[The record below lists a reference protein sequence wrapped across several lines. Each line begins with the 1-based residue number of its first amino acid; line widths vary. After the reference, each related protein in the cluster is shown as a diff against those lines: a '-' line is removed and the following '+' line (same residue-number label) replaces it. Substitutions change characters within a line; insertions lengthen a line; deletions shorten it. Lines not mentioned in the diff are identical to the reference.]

1 MRKLYFAGCV
11 FAAVACLG
19 GCTKTNDIE
28 PVSKGV
34 DFFAHVGNVD
44 TKTSI
49 DGLKVLWAK
58 KDSIAIQVTEKHL
71 HNASN
76 PGAYSTTL
84 GIYKLADD
92 AAGTSVGR
100 FTYSSGG
107 EQITGDEE
115 FFAFYPA
122 SYCTANK
129 SNGYFYVDFPM
140 TQYYEDN
147 IGDKLPLPMYGIG
160 SNRSVDFKYA
170 GAVIKL
176 RVWSKEKTSIHSCV
190 ISADNLSKKAFTYVK
205 DGKWQGLSKAYDV
218 NNLNMNMRK
227 PLEISNDESNPTVI
241 TMIIPLAG
249 TKTLKNLKFSINCER
264 GGSELKKKSDL
275 AVVPGTIV
283 TFPVKELTIEPDRM
297 FVDGLEG
304 EIDTEWVKTAEKSVK
319 VTMVPSSKLSE
330 GNFQKI
336 MEATRNLHNKDKK
349 IVLDLSG
356 ANAKESTLKGLNTD
370 NSYVGFCGGSNRDN
384 GIKNISKFY
393 LPEGITT
400 ILNRAFAYSGYTE
413 IVLPT
418 TLTKISGSPSN
429 GCDSL
434 VWKVADGNKYF
445 KADEKGALCDFGM
458 TTLMALNGGSG
469 DSYIVKDGTTTI
481 REWALYENSVIK
493 TLTIPASVT
502 RLSGD
507 CISGTPNLTTIIC
520 LGTKP
525 AEFRPN
531 SGTNKVGPA
540 NQTKTLYVP
549 KGCVEIYKE
558 KWAALLKEGNWV
570 VKEIAG
576 LSNVKEGY

>member
-1 MRKLYFAGCV
+1 M
-11 FAAVACLG
+11 
-19 GCTKTNDIE
+19 
-28 PVSKGV
+28 
-34 DFFAHVGNVD
+34 
-44 TKTSI
+44 
-49 DGLKVLWAK
+49 WAK
-58 KDSIAIQVTEKHL
+58 KDSIAIQVTKNHL
-71 HNASN
+71 DNASR
-76 PGAYSTTL
+76 PREYATTL

-92 AAGTSVGR
+92 AAGTNVGR
-100 FTYSSGG
+100 FTYSSGA

-129 SNGYFYVDFPM
+129 GNGYFYVDFPM

-160 SNRSVDFKYA
+160 SNRNVDFKYA

-190 ISADNLSKKAFTYVK
+190 ISADNLSKRAFTYVK
-205 DGKWQGLSKAYDV
+205 DGKWQRLWNAYSV

-227 PLEISNDESNPTVI
+227 PLEISNVESDPTVI
-241 TMIIPLAG
+241 TMVIPLAD
-249 TKTLKNLKFSINCER
+249 TTTLTNLKFSINCEK
-264 GGSELKKKSDL
+264 GGSELTKKSGL
-275 AVVPGTIV
+275 RVKPGTVV
-283 TFPVKELTIEPDRM
+283 TFPVKELIIEPDRM

-356 ANAKESTLKGLNTD
+356 ANADKSTLAGLTTD
-370 NSYVGFCGGSNRDN
+370 NKYVGFCGGSNRDK

-393 LPEGITT
+393 LPEGIIT
-400 ILNRAFAYSGYTE
+400 ISNMAFAYSDYTE
-413 IVLPT
+413 IVLPS
-418 TLTKISGSPSN
+418 TLTQISGRPSS

-434 VWKVADGNKYF
+434 RWKVAEGNKSF
-445 KADEKGALCDFGM
+445 KADEEGALYDFGM

-469 DSYIVKDGTTTI
+469 DSYTVKDSTTTI

-502 RLSGD
+502 KLSAD
-507 CISGTPNLTTIIC
+507 CISGTPNLTTIKC
-520 LGTKP
+520 LGTVP
-525 AEFRPN
+525 AEFKPN
-531 SGTNKVGPA
+531 TGKNKVGPSDK
-540 NQTKTLYVP
+540 TKILYVP
-549 KGCVEIYKE
+549 KGCGKNYEA
-558 KWAALLKEGNWV
+558 KWKALLDEGNWQV
-570 VKEIAG
+570 VEQ
-576 LSNVKEGY
+576 N

>member
-34 DFFAHVGNVD
+34 DFFAHVDNVD

-58 KDSIAIQVTEKHL
+58 KDSIAIQVTEKHRD
-71 HNASN
+71 NASS
-76 PGAYSTTL
+76 PRAYATTL
-84 GIYKLADD
+84 GIYKLAED
-92 AAGTSVGR
+92 AAGTNVGR

-107 EQITGDEE
+107 EQIKGDEE

-122 SYCTANK
+122 SDCKPNK
-129 SNGYFYVDFPM
+129 DNGYFYVDFPM

-147 IGDKLPLPMYGIG
+147 IGEKLPLPMYGIG
-160 SNRSVDFKYA
+160 SNRNVSFNYA
-170 GAVIKL
+170 GAVLKL

-205 DGKWQGLSKAYDV
+205 DGKWLTKLCNAHTVQ
-218 NNLNMNMRK
+218 NLNMKMRN

-249 TKTLKNLKFSINCER
+249 TKTLKNLKFSINCEK
-264 GGSELKKKSDL
+264 GGSELEKKSPL
-275 AVVPGTIV
+275 EVTPGTIV
-283 TFPVKELTIEPDRM
+283 TFPVKELIIEPDRM

-304 EIDTEWVKTAEKSVK
+304 EIDTEWVKTAKDSVK
-319 VTMVPSSKLSE
+319 VTMVSASQLHE
-330 GNFQKI
+330 DVFRDI
-336 MEATRNLHNKDKK
+336 MKATRSLENK

-356 ANAKESTLKGLNTD
+356 TNAEKSRLEGLTD
-370 NSYVGFCGGSNRDN
+370 NKYVGFCGGSNRDK

-400 ILNRAFAYSGYTE
+400 ILNRAFSYSGYTE
-413 IVLPT
+413 IVLPS
-418 TLTKISGSPSN
+418 TLTQISGSPSN

-434 VWKVADGNKYF
+434 RWKVAKGNKSF
-445 KADEKGALCDFGM
+445 KADEKGALYDFGM
-458 TTLMALNGGSG
+458 TTLMVLNGGSG
-469 DSYIVKDGTTTI
+469 DSYIVKDGTTMI

-502 RLSGD
+502 KLSAD

-520 LGTKP
+520 LGKKP
-525 AEFRPN
+525 AEFKPN
-531 SGTNKVGPA
+531 TGKNKVGPSK
-540 NQTKTLYVP
+540 QIKTLYVP
-549 KGCVEIYKE
+549 KGCVETYKE
-558 KWAALLKEGNWV
+558 KWAALLAEGNWEV
-570 VKEIAG
+570 VD
-576 LSNVKEGY
+576 

>member
-11 FAAVACLG
+11 IAAAACLG

-34 DFFAHVGNVD
+34 DFFAHVDNVD

-49 DGLKVLWAK
+49 DGLHVLWAK
-58 KDSIAIQVTEKHL
+58 KDSIAIQVTENHL
-71 HNASN
+71 DNASR
-76 PGAYSTTL
+76 PREYATTL

-92 AAGTSVGR
+92 AANTSVGR

-122 SYCTANK
+122 SYCTAHK
-129 SNGYFYVDFPM
+129 DNGYFYVDFPM

-160 SNRSVDFKYA
+160 SHRNVDFKYA

-190 ISADNLSKKAFTYVK
+190 ISADNLSKRAFTYVK
-205 DGKWQGLSKAYDV
+205 NGKWQGLSKAYDV
-218 NNLNMNMRK
+218 KNLNMNMRK

-241 TMIIPLAG
+241 TMIIPLAD
-249 TKTLKNLKFSINCER
+249 TTILKNLKFSINCEK
-264 GGSELKKKSDL
+264 GGSELTKKSGL
-275 AVVPGTIV
+275 EVKPGTVV

-304 EIDTEWVKTAEKSVK
+304 EIDTEWVKTAKDSVK
-319 VTMVPSSKLSE
+319 VTMVSASKLHE
-330 GNFQKI
+330 DVFRDI
-336 MEATRNLHNKDKK
+336 MKATRSLENK

-356 ANAKESTLKGLNTD
+356 ANAEKSRLEGLTD
-370 NSYVGFCGGSNRDN
+370 NKYVGFCGGSNRDN
-384 GIKNISKFY
+384 GIKNISKFS
-393 LPEGITT
+393 LPKGITT

-413 IVLPT
+413 IVLPS
-418 TLTKISGSPSN
+418 TLTQISGSPSN

-445 KADEKGALCDFGM
+445 KADEKGALYDYKM
-458 TTLMALNGGSG
+458 ETLMVLNGGSG
-469 DSYIVKDGTTTI
+469 DSYTVKDGTTTI
-481 REWALYENSVIK
+481 REWALYENSKIK

-502 RLSGD
+502 KLSGD
-507 CISGTPNLTTIIC
+507 CISATPNLTTIIC
-520 LGTKP
+520 LGTVP
-525 AEFRPN
+525 AEFKPN
-531 SGTNKVGPA
+531 SGTNKVGPSKL
-540 NQTKTLYVP
+540 TKTLYVP
-549 KGCVEIYKE
+549 KGCVEIYKD
-558 KWAALLKEGNWV
+558 KWAALLAEGNWE
-570 VKEIAG
+570 VKD
-576 LSNVKEGY
+576 LRN

>member
-34 DFFAHVGNVD
+34 DFFAHVDNVD

-58 KDSIAIQVTEKHL
+58 KDSIAIQVTKNHL
-71 HNASN
+71 DNASR
-76 PGAYSTTL
+76 PREYATTL

-92 AAGTSVGR
+92 AAGTNVGR
-100 FTYSSGG
+100 FTYSSGA

-129 SNGYFYVDFPM
+129 GNGYFYVDFPM

-160 SNRSVDFKYA
+160 SNRNVDFKYA

-190 ISADNLSKKAFTYVK
+190 ISADNLSKRAFTYVK

-227 PLEISNDESNPTVI
+227 PLEISNVESDPTVI

-275 AVVPGTIV
+275 EVKPGTIV
-283 TFPVKELTIEPDRM
+283 TFPVKELTIDPDRM

-304 EIDTEWVKTAEKSVK
+304 EIDTEWVKTAKDSVK
-319 VTMVPSSKLSE
+319 VTMVSASKLHE
-330 GNFQKI
+330 DVFRDI
-336 MEATRNLHNKDKK
+336 MKATRSLENK

-356 ANAKESTLKGLNTD
+356 ANAEKSRLEGLTD
-370 NSYVGFCGGSNRDN
+370 NKYVGFCGGSNRDN
-384 GIKNISKFY
+384 GIKNISKFS
-393 LPEGITT
+393 LPKGITT

-413 IVLPT
+413 IVLPS
-418 TLTKISGSPSN
+418 TLTQISGSPSN

-445 KADEKGALCDFGM
+445 KADEKGALYDYKM
-458 TTLMALNGGSG
+458 ETLMVLNGGSG
-469 DSYIVKDGTTTI
+469 DSYTVKDGTTTI
-481 REWALYENSVIK
+481 REWALYENSKIK

-502 RLSGD
+502 KLSGD
-507 CISGTPNLTTIIC
+507 CISATPNLTTIIC
-520 LGTKP
+520 LGTVP
-525 AEFRPN
+525 AEFKPN
-531 SGTNKVGPA
+531 SGTNKVGPSKL
-540 NQTKTLYVP
+540 TKTLYVP
-549 KGCVEIYKE
+549 KGCVEIYKD
-558 KWAALLKEGNWV
+558 KWAALLAEGNWDV
-570 VKEIAG
+570 KDVKE
-576 LSNVKEGY
+576 LQN

>member
-34 DFFAHVGNVD
+34 DFFAHVDNVD

-58 KDSIAIQVTEKHL
+58 KDSIAIQVTENHRD
-71 HNASN
+71 NASSHR
-76 PGAYSTTL
+76 AYATTL

-92 AAGTSVGR
+92 AAGTNVGR
-100 FTYSSGG
+100 FTYSSGA

-129 SNGYFYVDFPM
+129 GNGYFYVDFPM

-160 SNRSVDFKYA
+160 SNRNVDFKYA

-190 ISADNLSKKAFTYVK
+190 ISADNLSKRAFTYVK
-205 DGKWQGLSKAYDV
+205 DGKWQRLWNAYSV

-227 PLEISNDESNPTVI
+227 PLEISNVESDPTVI
-241 TMIIPLAG
+241 TMVIPLAD
-249 TKTLKNLKFSINCER
+249 TTTLTNLKFSINCEK
-264 GGSELKKKSDL
+264 GGSELTKKSGL
-275 AVVPGTIV
+275 RVKPGTVV

-336 MEATRNLHNKDKK
+336 MEATRNLHDKDKK

-384 GIKNISKFY
+384 GIKNIRKFY

-400 ILNRAFAYSGYTE
+400 ILNRAFSYSGYTE
-413 IVLPT
+413 IVLPS
-418 TLTKISGSPSN
+418 TLTQISGSPSN

-434 VWKVADGNKYF
+434 VWKVAEGNKSF
-445 KADEKGALCDFGM
+445 KADEEGALYDFGM
-458 TTLMALNGGSG
+458 TTLMVLNGGSG
-469 DSYIVKDGTTTI
+469 DSYTVKDGTTTI

-493 TLTIPASVT
+493 SLTFPASVT
-502 RLSGD
+502 KLSAD

-520 LGTKP
+520 LGTVP
-525 AEFRPN
+525 AEFKPN
-531 SGTNKVGPA
+531 TGKNKVGPSK
-540 NQTKTLYVP
+540 QTKTLYVP
-549 KGCVEIYKE
+549 KGCVEIYK
-558 KWAALLKEGNWV
+558 KQWAALLAEGNWE
-570 VKEIAG
+570 VKEWQ
-576 LSNVKEGY
+576 N

>member
-34 DFFAHVGNVD
+34 DFFAHVDNVD
-44 TKTSI
+44 TKTSL
-49 DGLKVLWAK
+49 DGLQVLWAK
-58 KDSIAIQVTEKHL
+58 KDSIAIQVTKNHL
-71 HNASN
+71 DNASS
-76 PGAYSTTL
+76 PRAYATTL
-84 GIYKLADD
+84 GIYKLADG
-92 AAGTSVGR
+92 AAGTNVGR
-100 FTYSSGG
+100 FTYSRGG
-107 EQITGDEE
+107 EQIEGDEE

-160 SNRSVDFKYA
+160 RNRNVDFNYA

-190 ISADNLSKKAFTYVK
+190 ISADNLSKRAFTFVK
-205 DGKWQGLSKAYDV
+205 DGKWHQKLWNAYSV

-227 PLEISNDESNPTVI
+227 PLEISNVESDPTMI
-241 TMIIPLAG
+241 TMVIPLAD
-249 TKTLKNLKFSINCER
+249 TTTLTNLKFSINCEK
-264 GGSELKKKSDL
+264 GGSELTKKSGL
-275 AVVPGTIV
+275 RVKPGTVV
-283 TFPVKELTIEPDRM
+283 TFPVKELTIDPDRM

-304 EIDTEWVKTAEKSVK
+304 EIDTEWVKTAKDSVK
-319 VTMVPSSKLSE
+319 VTMVSASKLHE
-330 GNFQKI
+330 DVFRDI
-336 MEATRNLHNKDKK
+336 MKATRSLENK

-356 ANAKESTLKGLNTD
+356 ANAEKSILQGLTD
-370 NSYVGFCGGSNRDN
+370 NKYVGFCGGSNRDN

-445 KADEKGALCDFGM
+445 KADEKGALYDFGM
-458 TTLMALNGGSG
+458 TTLMVLNGGSG
-469 DSYIVKDGTTTI
+469 DSYAVKDGTTTI

-502 RLSGD
+502 VLSRD

-520 LGTKP
+520 LGRAP

-540 NQTKTLYVP
+540 NQLKTLYVP
-549 KGCVEIYKE
+549 KGCVEIYK
-558 KWAALLKEGNWV
+558 KQWAALLKEGNWE
-570 VKEIAG
+570 VKEWR
-576 LSNVKEGY
+576 N

>member
-34 DFFAHVGNVD
+34 DFFAHVDNVD

-49 DGLKVLWAK
+49 DGLQVLWAK
-58 KDSIAIQVTEKHL
+58 KDSIAIQVTENHRD
-71 HNASN
+71 NASR
-76 PGAYSTTL
+76 PREYATTL

-92 AAGTSVGR
+92 AAGTNVGR
-100 FTYSSGG
+100 FTFEKGN
-107 EQITGDEE
+107 EHIEGDEE

-122 SYCTANK
+122 SYCTAHK
-129 SNGYFYVDFPM
+129 DNGYFYVDFPM

-160 SNRSVDFKYA
+160 SNRNVDFKYA

-190 ISADNLSKKAFTYVK
+190 ISADNLSKRAFTFVK
-205 DGKWQGLSKAYDV
+205 DGKWHQKLWNAYSV
-218 NNLNMNMRK
+218 NNLNMNMRN
-227 PLEISNDESNPTVI
+227 PLEISNVESDPTMI
-241 TMIIPLAG
+241 TMVIPLAD
-249 TKTLKNLKFSINCER
+249 TTTLTNLKFSVNCEK
-264 GGSELKKKSDL
+264 GGSELKKKSGL
-275 AVVPGTIV
+275 KVKPGTVV
-283 TFPVKELTIEPDRM
+283 TFPVKELIIEPDRM

-304 EIDTEWVKTAEKSVK
+304 EIDTEWVKTAKDSVK
-319 VTMVPSSKLSE
+319 VTMVPASKLSKE
-330 GNFQKI
+330 AFHDI
-336 MEATRNLHNKDKK
+336 MEATRNLDDKNKK

-356 ANAKESTLKGLNTD
+356 ANAKESTLEGLN
-370 NSYVGFCGGSNRDN
+370 NNNKYVGFCGGSNRDN
-384 GIKNISKFY
+384 GIKNISKFS
-393 LPEGITT
+393 LPQGITT
-400 ILNRAFAYSGYTE
+400 ILNRVFSYSDYTE
-413 IVLPT
+413 IVLPS
-418 TLTKISGSPSN
+418 TLTQIAGSPSN

-434 VWKVADGNKYF
+434 RWKVAEGNKSF
-445 KADEKGALCDFGM
+445 KADEEGALYDFGM
-458 TTLMALNGGSG
+458 TTLMVLNGGSG

-502 RLSGD
+502 KLSGD

-520 LGTKP
+520 QGTVP
-525 AEFRPN
+525 AEFKPN
-531 SGTNKVGPA
+531 TGKNKVGPA

-549 KGCVEIYKE
+549 TGCGKNYEA
-558 KWAALLKEGNWV
+558 KWKTLLDEGNWQV
-570 VKEIAG
+570 VEQ
-576 LSNVKEGY
+576 N

>member
-11 FAAVACLG
+11 IAAACLG

-28 PVSKGV
+28 QVSKGV
-34 DFFAHVGNVD
+34 DFFAHVDNVD

-49 DGLKVLWAK
+49 DGLQVLWEK
-58 KDSIAIQVTEKHL
+58 KDSIAIQVTENHL
-71 HNASN
+71 DNASR
-76 PGAYSTTL
+76 PREYATTL

-92 AAGTSVGR
+92 AAGTNVGR

-107 EQITGDEE
+107 EQIKGDEE

-190 ISADNLSKKAFTYVK
+190 ISADNLSKRAFTYVK
-205 DGKWQGLSKAYDV
+205 NGNWQPLSKAYDV
-218 NNLNMNMRK
+218 NNLNMKMRN
-227 PLEISNDESNPTVI
+227 PLEISNVESDPTVI
-241 TMIIPLAG
+241 TMIIPLAD
-249 TKTLKNLKFSINCER
+249 TTILKNLKFSINCEK

-275 AVVPGTIV
+275 AVVPGTVV

-304 EIDTEWVKTAEKSVK
+304 EIDTEWVKTAEDSVK
-319 VTMVPSSKLSE
+319 VTMVSASKLHE
-330 GNFQKI
+330 DVFRDI
-336 MEATRNLHNKDKK
+336 MKATRSLENK

-356 ANAKESTLKGLNTD
+356 ANAEKSTLKGLNTD

-434 VWKVADGNKYF
+434 VWKVAEGNKSF
-445 KADEKGALCDFGM
+445 KADEKGALYDFGM
-458 TTLMALNGGSG
+458 TTLMVLNGGSG
-469 DSYIVKDGTTTI
+469 DSYTVKDGTTTI

-525 AEFRPN
+525 AEFMPN
-531 SGTNKVGPA
+531 SGTNKVGPS
-540 NQTKTLYVP
+540 NQTKTIYVP
-549 KGCVEIYKE
+549 EGCVEIYKE
-558 KWAALLKEGNWV
+558 KWAALLAEGNWV
-570 VKEIAG
+570 VKE
-576 LSNVKEGY
+576 L

>member
-1 MRKLYFAGCV
+1 MFKQTSNGQRK
-11 FAAVACLG
+11 
-19 GCTKTNDIE
+19 KE
-28 PVSKGV
+28 
-34 DFFAHVGNVD
+34 
-44 TKTSI
+44 
-49 DGLKVLWAK
+49 AK
-58 KDSIAIQVTEKHL
+58 KEKFCSFRFQILHISFLRLYSIAIQVTEKHL

-76 PGAYSTTL
+76 PGEYATTL

-92 AAGTSVGR
+92 AAGTNVGR
-100 FTYSSGG
+100 FTYIRGA
-107 EQITGDEE
+107 EQIEGDEE

-129 SNGYFYVDFPM
+129 GNGYFYVDFPM
-140 TQYYEDN
+140 TQWYEDN

-160 SNRSVDFKYA
+160 SDRNVDFKYA

-190 ISADNLSKKAFTYVK
+190 ISAYNLSKRAFTYVK
-205 DGKWQGLSKAYDV
+205 DGEWQPLSKAYDV

-249 TKTLKNLKFSINCER
+249 TKKLTNLKFSINCEK
-264 GGSELKKKSDL
+264 GGSELEKKSPL
-275 AVVPGTIV
+275 EVKPGTVV

-304 EIDTEWVKTAEKSVK
+304 EIDTAWVKTAKDSVR

-336 MEATRNLHNKDKK
+336 MEATRNLHDKNKK

-356 ANAKESTLKGLNTD
+356 ANAEKSILQGLTD
-370 NSYVGFCGGSNRDN
+370 NNYVGFCGGSNRDN

-400 ILNRAFAYSGYTE
+400 ILNRAFSYSGYTE
-413 IVLPT
+413 IVLPS
-418 TLTKISGSPSN
+418 TLTQISGSPSN

-434 VWKVADGNKYF
+434 RWKVAEGNKSF
-445 KADEKGALCDFGM
+445 KADEKGALYDYDM
-458 TTLMALNGGSG
+458 KTLMVLNGGSG
-469 DSYIVKDGTTTI
+469 DSYTVKDGTTTI

-502 RLSGD
+502 VLSRD

-520 LGTKP
+520 LRREP
-525 AEFRPN
+525 AEFKPN
-531 SGTNKVGPA
+531 SGTNKVGPV
-540 NQTKTLYVP
+540 NKTKTLYVP
-549 KGCVEIYKE
+549 NGCVEIYK
-558 KWAALLKEGNWV
+558 KMWAVLLTEGNWE
-570 VKEIAG
+570 VKE
-576 LSNVKEGY
+576 VKELQN

>member
-11 FAAVACLG
+11 FAAVACLA

-34 DFFAHVGNVD
+34 DFFAHVDNVD

-58 KDSIAIQVTEKHL
+58 KDSIAIQVTEKHRD
-71 HNASN
+71 NATS
-76 PGAYSTTL
+76 PRAYATTL

-92 AAGTSVGR
+92 AAGTNVGR

-107 EQITGDEE
+107 EQIKGDEE

-160 SNRSVDFKYA
+160 SNRNVDFKYA

-227 PLEISNDESNPTVI
+227 SLEISNDESNPTVI

-283 TFPVKELTIEPDRM
+283 TFPVKELTIDPDRM
-297 FVDGLEG
+297 FVDGSEG
-304 EIDTEWVKTAEKSVK
+304 EIDTAWVKTAKDSVK
-319 VTMVPSSKLSE
+319 VTMVSASKLHEDVFS
-330 GNFQKI
+330 GI
-336 MEATRNLHNKDKK
+336 MKATRSLENK

-356 ANAKESTLKGLNTD
+356 ANAEK
-370 NSYVGFCGGSNRDN
+370 
-384 GIKNISKFY
+384 
-393 LPEGITT
+393 
-400 ILNRAFAYSGYTE
+400 AY
-413 IVLPT
+413 
-418 TLTKISGSPSN
+418 
-429 GCDSL
+429 C
-434 VWKVADGNKYF
+434 
-445 KADEKGALCDFGM
+445 KA
-458 TTLMALNGGSG
+458 
-469 DSYIVKDGTTTI
+469 
-481 REWALYENSVIK
+481 
-493 TLTIPASVT
+493 
-502 RLSGD
+502 
-507 CISGTPNLTTIIC
+507 
-520 LGTKP
+520 
-525 AEFRPN
+525 
-531 SGTNKVGPA
+531 
-540 NQTKTLYVP
+540 
-549 KGCVEIYKE
+549 
-558 KWAALLKEGNWV
+558 
-570 VKEIAG
+570 
-576 LSNVKEGY
+576 

>member
-1 MRKLYFAGCV
+1 MRKLYFVGCV
-11 FAAVACLG
+11 IAAVACLG

-34 DFFAHVGNVD
+34 DFFAHVDNVD

-49 DGLKVLWAK
+49 DDSLHVLWE
-58 KDSIAIQVTEKHL
+58 KDDQIAIQVTKNHL
-71 HNASN
+71 DNASR
-76 PGAYSTTL
+76 PREYATTL

-92 AAGTSVGR
+92 AAGTNVGK

-107 EQITGDEE
+107 EQIKGDEE

-147 IGDKLPLPMYGIG
+147 IGDKLPLPMYGVG
-160 SNRSVDFKYA
+160 TNRNVSFNYA

-176 RVWSKEKTSIHSCV
+176 RVWAEKKDSIHSCV

-205 DGKWQGLSKAYDV
+205 DGKWQGLSNSHDV

-241 TMIIPLAG
+241 AMIIPLAG
-249 TKTLKNLKFSINCER
+249 TKTLTNLKFSVNCES
-264 GGSELKKKSDL
+264 GGSELKKKSGL
-275 AVVPGTIV
+275 EVKPGTVV
-283 TFPVKELTIEPDRM
+283 TFPVTKLTIVPDRM

-304 EIDTEWVKTAEKSVK
+304 EIDTEWVKTAKDSVR
-319 VTMVPSSKLSE
+319 VTMVPASKLSIVD
-330 GNFQKI
+330 FHDI
-336 MEATRNLHNKDKK
+336 MEATRNLHDENKK
-349 IVLDLSG
+349 IVLDLSR
-356 ANAKESTLKGLNTD
+356 ANAKESTLEGLNND
-370 NSYVGFCGGSNRDN
+370 NKYVGFCGGSNRDN

-434 VWKVADGNKYF
+434 VWKIADGNKSF
-445 KADEKGALCDFGM
+445 KADKKGALYDYGM
-458 TTLMALNGGSG
+458 KTLMVLNGGSG
-469 DSYIVKDGTTTI
+469 DSYTVKDGTTKI

-502 RLSGD
+502 ELSAD

-520 LGTKP
+520 RGTVP
-525 AEFRPN
+525 AEFKPN
-531 SGTNKVGPA
+531 TGKNKVGHA

-549 KGCVEIYKE
+549 KGCVEAYTS
-558 KWAALLKEGNWV
+558 KWASLLSEGNWE
-570 VKEIAG
+570 VKE
-576 LSNVKEGY
+576 LQN

>member
-28 PVSKGV
+28 PESKGV
-34 DFFAHVGNVD
+34 DFFAHVDNVD

-58 KDSIAIQVTEKHL
+58 KDSIAIQVTKNHL
-71 HNASN
+71 DNASR
-76 PGAYSTTL
+76 PREYATTL

-92 AAGTSVGR
+92 AAGTNVGR
-100 FTYSSGG
+100 FTYSSGA

-129 SNGYFYVDFPM
+129 GNGYFYVDFPM

-160 SNRSVDFKYA
+160 SNRNVDFKYA

-190 ISADNLSKKAFTYVK
+190 ISADNLSKRAFTFVK
-205 DGKWQGLSKAYDV
+205 DGKWHQKLWNAYSV

-227 PLEISNDESNPTVI
+227 PLEISNIESNPTVI
-241 TMIIPLAG
+241 TMVIPLAD
-249 TKTLKNLKFSINCER
+249 TTTLTNLKFSINCEK
-264 GGSELKKKSDL
+264 GGSELKKKSGL
-275 AVVPGTIV
+275 KVTPGTVV

-297 FVDGLEG
+297 FVDGFEG
-304 EIDTEWVKTAEKSVK
+304 EIDTEWVKTAQDSVK
-319 VTMVPSSKLSE
+319 VTMVAASKLSE

-336 MEATRNLHNKDKK
+336 MEATRNLHDKNKK

-356 ANAKESTLKGLNTD
+356 ANADKSTLEGLTD
-370 NSYVGFCGGSNRDN
+370 NKYVGFCGGSNRDK
-384 GIKNISKFY
+384 GIKNIRKFY

-400 ILNRAFAYSGYTE
+400 ILNRAFSYSGYTE
-413 IVLPT
+413 IVLPS
-418 TLTKISGSPSN
+418 TLTQISGSPSN

-434 VWKVADGNKYF
+434 VWKVAAGNKSF
-445 KADEKGALCDFGM
+445 KADEKGALYNHGM
-458 TTLMALNGGSG
+458 TTLMVLNGGSG
-469 DSYIVKDGTTTI
+469 DSYTVKDGTTTI
-481 REWALYENSVIK
+481 REWALYENSIIK

-502 RLSGD
+502 KLSAD

-525 AEFRPN
+525 AEFIPN
-531 SGTNKVGPA
+531 TGKNKVGPSK
-540 NQTKTLYVP
+540 QIKTLYVP

-570 VKEIAG
+570 VKEWQ
-576 LSNVKEGY
+576 N

>member
-19 GCTKTNDIE
+19 GCAKTNDIE

-34 DFFAHVGNVD
+34 DFFAHVDNVD

-58 KDSIAIQVTEKHL
+58 KDSIAIQVTEKHRD
-71 HNASN
+71 NASS
-76 PGAYSTTL
+76 PKAYATTL

-147 IGDKLPLPMYGIG
+147 IGDKLPLPMYGVG
-160 SNRSVDFKYA
+160 SKRNVDFKYA

-190 ISADNLSKKAFTYVK
+190 ISADNLSKRAFTFVK
-205 DGKWQGLSKAYDV
+205 DGKWHQKLWNAYSV

-227 PLEISNDESNPTVI
+227 PLEISNIESDPTVI
-241 TMIIPLAG
+241 TMVVPLAD
-249 TKTLKNLKFSINCER
+249 TTTLTNLKFSINCEK
-264 GGSELKKKSDL
+264 GGSELTKKSGL
-275 AVVPGTIV
+275 RVKPGTVV
-283 TFPVKELTIEPDRM
+283 TFPVKELIIEPDRM

-304 EIDTEWVKTAEKSVK
+304 EIDTEWVKTAKDSVK
-319 VTMVPSSKLSE
+319 VTMVSASKLHE
-330 GNFQKI
+330 DVFRDI
-336 MEATRNLHNKDKK
+336 MKATRSLENK

-356 ANAKESTLKGLNTD
+356 ANAEKSILQGLTD
-370 NSYVGFCGGSNRDN
+370 NKYVGFCGGTNREK

-413 IVLPT
+413 IVLPS

-434 VWKVADGNKYF
+434 RWKVAEGNKSF
-445 KADEKGALCDFGM
+445 KADEEGALYDFGM

-481 REWALYENSVIK
+481 REWALYENSRIK

-502 RLSGD
+502 KLSAD
-507 CISGTPNLTTIIC
+507 CISGTPNLTTIKC
-520 LGTKP
+520 LGTVP
-525 AEFRPN
+525 AEFKPN
-531 SGTNKVGPA
+531 SGTNKVGPSK
-540 NQTKTLYVP
+540 QLKTIYVP

-558 KWAALLKEGNWV
+558 KWAALLKEGTKEGTWE
-570 VKEIAG
+570 VKEWR
-576 LSNVKEGY
+576 N

>member
-11 FAAVACLG
+11 FAAFACLG

-34 DFFAHVGNVD
+34 DFFAHVDNVD

-58 KDSIAIQVTEKHL
+58 KDSIAIQVTEKHRD
-71 HNASN
+71 NASS
-76 PGAYSTTL
+76 PRAYATTL
-84 GIYKLADD
+84 GIYKLAED
-92 AAGTSVGR
+92 AAGTNVGR

-107 EQITGDEE
+107 EQIKGDEE

-122 SYCTANK
+122 SDCKPNK
-129 SNGYFYVDFPM
+129 DNGYFYVDFPM

-147 IGDKLPLPMYGIG
+147 IGEKLPLPMYGIG
-160 SNRSVDFKYA
+160 SNRNVSFNYA
-170 GAVIKL
+170 GAVLKL

-205 DGKWQGLSKAYDV
+205 DGKWLTKLCNAHTVQ
-218 NNLNMNMRK
+218 NLNMKMRN
-227 PLEISNDESNPTVI
+227 PLEISNVESDPTVI
-241 TMIIPLAG
+241 TMIIPLAD
-249 TKTLKNLKFSINCER
+249 TTILKNLKFSINCEK
-264 GGSELKKKSDL
+264 GGSELTKKSGL
-275 AVVPGTIV
+275 RVKPGTVV

-304 EIDTEWVKTAEKSVK
+304 EIDTEWVKTAKDSVK
-319 VTMVPSSKLSE
+319 VTMVSASKLHE
-330 GNFQKI
+330 DVFRDI
-336 MEATRNLHNKDKK
+336 MKATRSLENK

-356 ANAKESTLKGLNTD
+356 ANAEKSILQGLTD
-370 NSYVGFCGGSNRDN
+370 NKYVGFCGGSNRDN
-384 GIKNISKFY
+384 GIKNIRKFY

-400 ILNRAFAYSGYTE
+400 ILNRAFSYSDYTE
-413 IVLPT
+413 IVLPS

-434 VWKVADGNKYF
+434 VWKVAKGNKSF
-445 KADEKGALCDFGM
+445 KADEKGALYDFDM

-502 RLSGD
+502 KLSAD

-520 LGTKP
+520 LGKEP
-525 AEFRPN
+525 AEFKPN
-531 SGTNKVGPA
+531 TGKNKVGPA

-549 KGCVEIYKE
+549 TGCGKNYEA
-558 KWAALLKEGNWV
+558 KWKTLLAEGNWKV
-570 VKEIAG
+570 VEQ
-576 LSNVKEGY
+576 N

>member
-11 FAAVACLG
+11 FAAVVCLG

-34 DFFAHVGNVD
+34 DFFAHVDNVD

-49 DGLKVLWAK
+49 DDSLHVLWE
-58 KDSIAIQVTEKHL
+58 KDDQIAIQVTKNHL
-71 HNASN
+71 DNASR
-76 PGAYSTTL
+76 PREYATTL

-92 AAGTSVGR
+92 AAGTNVGR
-100 FTYSSGG
+100 FTFEKGN
-107 EQITGDEE
+107 EHIEGDEE

-190 ISADNLSKKAFTYVK
+190 ISADNLSKRAFTYVK

-227 PLEISNDESNPTVI
+227 PLEISNVESDPTVI

-249 TKTLKNLKFSINCER
+249 TNTLKNLKFSINCER

-275 AVVPGTIV
+275 DVVPGTVV
-283 TFPVKELTIEPDRM
+283 TFPVKELTIDPDRM

-304 EIDTEWVKTAEKSVK
+304 EIDTEWVKTAKDSVR
-319 VTMVPSSKLSE
+319 VTMVPSSKLSPVD
-330 GNFQKI
+330 FKKI
-336 MEATRNLHNKDKK
+336 MEATRNLHDKNKK

-413 IVLPT
+413 IVLPS

-434 VWKVADGNKYF
+434 RWKVAEGNKSF
-445 KADEKGALCDFGM
+445 KADEKGALYDFGM
-458 TTLMALNGGSG
+458 TTLMVLNGGSG

-502 RLSGD
+502 KLSAD

-520 LGTKP
+520 LGRKP

-531 SGTNKVGPA
+531 SGTNKVGPSK
-540 NQTKTLYVP
+540 QTKTLYVP
-549 KGCVEIYKE
+549 EGCVEIYTE
-558 KWAALLKEGNWV
+558 KWAPLLKEGNWE
-570 VKEIAG
+570 VKE
-576 LSNVKEGY
+576 LQN

>member
-34 DFFAHVGNVD
+34 DFFAHVDNVD

-92 AAGTSVGR
+92 AAGTNVGR
-100 FTYSSGG
+100 FTYSSGA

-129 SNGYFYVDFPM
+129 GNGYFYVDFPM

-160 SNRSVDFKYA
+160 SNRNVDFKYA

-190 ISADNLSKKAFTYVK
+190 ISADNLSKRAFTYVK

-227 PLEISNDESNPTVI
+227 PLEISNVESDPTVI

-264 GGSELKKKSDL
+264 GGSELKKKSGL
-275 AVVPGTIV
+275 EVKPGTVV
-283 TFPVKELTIEPDRM
+283 TFPVKELTIDPDRM

-304 EIDTEWVKTAEKSVK
+304 EIDTEWVKTAKDSVK
-319 VTMVPSSKLSE
+319 VTMVSASKLHE
-330 GNFQKI
+330 DVFRDI
-336 MEATRNLHNKDKK
+336 MKATRSLENK

-356 ANAKESTLKGLNTD
+356 ANAEKSILQGLTD
-370 NSYVGFCGGSNRDN
+370 NKYVGFCGGSNRDK

-393 LPEGITT
+393 LPEGIAT

-413 IVLPT
+413 IVLPS

-434 VWKVADGNKYF
+434 IWKVANGNKSF
-445 KADEKGALCDFGM
+445 KADEKGALYDFDM
-458 TTLMALNGGSG
+458 TTLMVLNGGSG
-469 DSYIVKDGTTTI
+469 DSYTVKDGTTTI

-502 RLSGD
+502 KLSAD
-507 CISGTPNLTTIIC
+507 CISGTPNLTSIIC
-520 LGTKP
+520 LGKEP
-525 AEFRPN
+525 AEFKPN
-531 SGTNKVGPA
+531 TGKNKVGPA

-549 KGCVEIYKE
+549 TGCGKNYEA
-558 KWAALLKEGNWV
+558 KWKTLLDEGNWQV
-570 VKEIAG
+570 VER
-576 LSNVKEGY
+576 N

>member
-11 FAAVACLG
+11 FAAVVCLG

-34 DFFAHVGNVD
+34 DFFAHVDNVD

-49 DGLKVLWAK
+49 DDSLHVLWE
-58 KDSIAIQVTEKHL
+58 KDDQIAIQVTKNHL
-71 HNASN
+71 DNASR
-76 PGAYSTTL
+76 PREYATTL

-92 AAGTSVGR
+92 AAGTNVGR
-100 FTYSSGG
+100 FTFEKGN
-107 EQITGDEE
+107 EHIEGDEE

-190 ISADNLSKKAFTYVK
+190 ISADNLSKRAFTFVK
-205 DGKWQGLSKAYDV
+205 NEEWQKLWNAYTV
-218 NNLNMNMRK
+218 NNLNMNMRT
-227 PLEISNDESNPTVI
+227 PLEISNVESDPTVI
-241 TMIIPLAG
+241 TMVIPLAD
-249 TKTLKNLKFSINCER
+249 TTTLTNLKFSINCEK
-264 GGSELKKKSDL
+264 GGSELKKKSGL
-275 AVVPGTIV
+275 KVKPGTVV
-283 TFPVKELTIEPDRM
+283 TFPVKELAIEPDRM

-304 EIDTEWVKTAEKSVK
+304 EIDTEWVKTAKDSVR
-319 VTMVPSSKLSE
+319 VTMVPASKLSE

-336 MEATRNLHNKDKK
+336 MEATRNLHDKNKK

-356 ANAKESTLKGLNTD
+356 ANADKSTLAGLTTD
-370 NSYVGFCGGSNRDN
+370 NKYVGFCGGSNRDK

-393 LPEGITT
+393 LPEGIIT
-400 ILNRAFAYSGYTE
+400 ISNMAFAYSDYTE
-413 IVLPT
+413 IVLPS
-418 TLTKISGSPSN
+418 TLTQISGRPSS

-434 VWKVADGNKYF
+434 RWKVAEGNKSF
-445 KADEKGALCDFGM
+445 KADEEGALYDFGM

-469 DSYIVKDGTTTI
+469 DSYTVKDSTTTI

-502 RLSGD
+502 KLSAD
-507 CISGTPNLTTIIC
+507 CISGTPNLTTIKC
-520 LGTKP
+520 LGTVP
-525 AEFRPN
+525 AEFKPN
-531 SGTNKVGPA
+531 TGKNKVGPSDK
-540 NQTKTLYVP
+540 TKILYVP
-549 KGCVEIYKE
+549 KGCGKNYEA
-558 KWAALLKEGNWV
+558 KWKALLDEGNWQV
-570 VKEIAG
+570 VEQ
-576 LSNVKEGY
+576 N

>member
-34 DFFAHVGNVD
+34 DFFAHVDNVD

-84 GIYKLADD
+84 GIYKLAGD

-160 SNRSVDFKYA
+160 SNRNVDFKYA

-190 ISADNLSKKAFTYVK
+190 ISADNLSKRAFTYVK

-275 AVVPGTIV
+275 EVKPGTIV
-283 TFPVKELTIEPDRM
+283 TFPVKELIIEPDRM

-304 EIDTEWVKTAEKSVK
+304 EIDTEWVKTAKDSVK
-319 VTMVPSSKLSE
+319 VTMVSASKLHE
-330 GNFQKI
+330 DVFRDI
-336 MEATRNLHNKDKK
+336 MKATRSLENK

-356 ANAKESTLKGLNTD
+356 TNAEKSTLKGLNTD

-384 GIKNISKFY
+384 GIKNISKFS
-393 LPEGITT
+393 LPKGITT
-400 ILNRAFAYSGYTE
+400 ILNRAFSYSGYTE
-413 IVLPT
+413 IVLPS
-418 TLTKISGSPSN
+418 TLTQISGSPSN

-434 VWKVADGNKYF
+434 VWKVAEGNKSF
-445 KADEKGALCDFGM
+445 KADEEGALYDFGM
-458 TTLMALNGGSG
+458 TTLMVLNGGSG
-469 DSYIVKDGTTTI
+469 DSYTVKDGTTTI

-502 RLSGD
+502 KLSGD
-507 CISGTPNLTTIIC
+507 CISATPNLTTIIC

-525 AEFRPN
+525 AEFKPN
-531 SGTNKVGPA
+531 SGTNKVGPSKL
-540 NQTKTLYVP
+540 TKTLYVP
-549 KGCVEIYKE
+549 KGCGKDYEA
-558 KWAALLKEGNWV
+558 KWKTLLDEGNWKV
-570 VKEIAG
+570 VEP
-576 LSNVKEGY
+576 N

>member
-34 DFFAHVGNVD
+34 DFFAHVDNVD

-49 DGLKVLWAK
+49 DGLQVLWEK
-58 KDSIAIQVTEKHL
+58 KDSIAIQVTKNHL
-71 HNASN
+71 YNASN
-76 PGAYSTTL
+76 PGAYTTTL

-100 FTYSSGG
+100 FTYSRGG
-107 EQITGDEE
+107 EQITGDEG

-122 SYCTANK
+122 SYCTAHK
-129 SNGYFYVDFPM
+129 DNGYFYVDFPM

-160 SNRSVDFKYA
+160 SNRNVSFNYA
-170 GAVIKL
+170 GAVLKL

-205 DGKWQGLSKAYDV
+205 DGKWLTKLCNAHTVQ
-218 NNLNMNMRK
+218 NLNMKMRN
-227 PLEISNDESNPTVI
+227 PLEISNVESDPTVI
-241 TMIIPLAG
+241 TMIIPLAD
-249 TKTLKNLKFSINCER
+249 TTILKNLKFSINCEK
-264 GGSELKKKSDL
+264 GGSELTKKSGL
-275 AVVPGTIV
+275 RVKPGTVV

-304 EIDTEWVKTAEKSVK
+304 EIDTEWVKTAKDSVK
-319 VTMVPSSKLSE
+319 VTMVSASKLHE
-330 GNFQKI
+330 DVFRDI
-336 MEATRNLHNKDKK
+336 MKATRSLENK

-356 ANAKESTLKGLNTD
+356 ANAEKSILQGLTD
-370 NSYVGFCGGSNRDN
+370 NKYVGFCGGSNRDK

-393 LPEGITT
+393 LPEGIAT
-400 ILNRAFAYSGYTE
+400 ILNRAFSYSDYTE
-413 IVLPT
+413 IVLPS

-434 VWKVADGNKYF
+434 VWKVAEGNKSF
-445 KADEKGALCDFGM
+445 KADEEGALYDFGM
-458 TTLMALNGGSG
+458 TTLMVLNGGSG
-469 DSYIVKDGTTTI
+469 DSYTVKDGTTTI
-481 REWALYENSVIK
+481 REWALYENSIIK

-502 RLSGD
+502 KLSAD

-520 LGTKP
+520 LGKEP
-525 AEFRPN
+525 AEFKPN
-531 SGTNKVGPA
+531 TGKNKVGPA

-549 KGCVEIYKE
+549 TGCGKNYEA
-558 KWAALLKEGNWV
+558 KWKTLLAEGNWKV
-570 VKEIAG
+570 VEQ
-576 LSNVKEGY
+576 N

>member
-34 DFFAHVGNVD
+34 DFFAHVDNVD

-58 KDSIAIQVTEKHL
+58 KDSIAIQVTEKHRD
-71 HNASN
+71 NDSS
-76 PGAYSTTL
+76 PRAYATTL
-84 GIYKLADD
+84 GIYKLAED
-92 AAGTSVGR
+92 AAGTNVGR

-107 EQITGDEE
+107 EQIKGDEE

-122 SYCTANK
+122 SDCKPNK
-129 SNGYFYVDFPM
+129 DNGYFYVDFPM

-147 IGDKLPLPMYGIG
+147 IGEKLPLPMYGIG
-160 SNRSVDFKYA
+160 SNRNVSFNYA
-170 GAVIKL
+170 GAVLKL

-205 DGKWQGLSKAYDV
+205 DGKWLTKLCNAHTVQ
-218 NNLNMNMRK
+218 NLNMKMRN

-249 TKTLKNLKFSINCER
+249 TKTLKNLKFSINCEK
-264 GGSELKKKSDL
+264 GGSELEKKSPL
-275 AVVPGTIV
+275 EVTPGTIV
-283 TFPVKELTIEPDRM
+283 TFPVKELIIEPDRM

-304 EIDTEWVKTAEKSVK
+304 EIDTEWVKTAKDSVK
-319 VTMVPSSKLSE
+319 VTMVSASKLHE
-330 GNFQKI
+330 DVFRDI
-336 MEATRNLHNKDKK
+336 MKATRSLENK

-356 ANAKESTLKGLNTD
+356 ANADKSTLAGLTTD
-370 NSYVGFCGGSNRDN
+370 NKYVGFCGGSNRDK

-393 LPEGITT
+393 LPEGIIT
-400 ILNRAFAYSGYTE
+400 ISNMAFAYSDYTE
-413 IVLPT
+413 IVLPS
-418 TLTKISGSPSN
+418 TLTQISGRPSS

-434 VWKVADGNKYF
+434 VWKVAEGNKSF
-445 KADEKGALCDFGM
+445 KADKEGALYDYKM
-458 TTLMALNGGSG
+458 ETLMVLNGGSG
-469 DSYIVKDGTTTI
+469 DSYIVRDGTTTI

-502 RLSGD
+502 KLSAD

-520 LGTKP
+520 LGKKP
-525 AEFRPN
+525 AEFKPN
-531 SGTNKVGPA
+531 TGKNKVGPSK
-540 NQTKTLYVP
+540 QIKTLYVP
-549 KGCVEIYKE
+549 NGCVEIYKE
-558 KWAALLKEGNWV
+558 KWAALLKEGNKEGNWE
-570 VKEIAG
+570 VKEWQ
-576 LSNVKEGY
+576 N

>member
-1 MRKLYFAGCV
+1 MRNLYFAGCV

-34 DFFAHVGNVD
+34 DFFAHVDNVD
-44 TKTSI
+44 TKTTI

-58 KDSIAIQVTEKHL
+58 KDSIAIQVTENHL
-71 HNASN
+71 DNASR
-76 PGAYSTTL
+76 PREYATTL

-92 AAGTSVGR
+92 AANTSVGR

-107 EQITGDEE
+107 EQIKGDEE

-160 SNRSVDFKYA
+160 SNRNVDFKYA

-190 ISADNLSKKAFTYVK
+190 ISADNLSKRAFTYVK

-249 TKTLKNLKFSINCER
+249 TKTLTNLKFSINCEK
-264 GGSELKKKSDL
+264 GGSELKKKSGL
-275 AVVPGTIV
+275 EVKPGTVV
-283 TFPVKELTIEPDRM
+283 TFPVKELIIEPDRM

-304 EIDTEWVKTAEKSVK
+304 EIDTEWVKTAKDSVK
-319 VTMVPSSKLSE
+319 VTMVSASKLHE
-330 GNFQKI
+330 DVFRDI
-336 MEATRNLHNKDKK
+336 MKATRSLENK

-356 ANAKESTLKGLNTD
+356 ANSKESTLKGLNTD

-384 GIKNISKFY
+384 GIKNISKFS
-393 LPEGITT
+393 LPQGITT
-400 ILNRAFAYSGYTE
+400 ILNRVFSYSDYTE
-413 IVLPT
+413 IVLPS
-418 TLTKISGSPSN
+418 TLTQIAGSPSN

-434 VWKVADGNKYF
+434 RWKVAEGNKSF
-445 KADEKGALCDFGM
+445 KADEKGALYDFGM
-458 TTLMALNGGSG
+458 TTLMVLNGGSG

-502 RLSGD
+502 KLSAD
-507 CISGTPNLTTIIC
+507 CISGTPNLTTIKC
-520 LGTKP
+520 LGTVP
-525 AEFRPN
+525 AEFKPN
-531 SGTNKVGPA
+531 TGKNKVGPSDK
-540 NQTKTLYVP
+540 TKILYVP

-558 KWAALLKEGNWV
+558 KWAALLKEGTKEGNWE
-570 VKEIAG
+570 VKE
-576 LSNVKEGY
+576 LQN

>member
-34 DFFAHVGNVD
+34 DFFAHVDNVD

-49 DGLKVLWAK
+49 DGLQVLWEK
-58 KDSIAIQVTEKHL
+58 KDSIAIQVTENHL
-71 HNASN
+71 DNASS
-76 PGAYSTTL
+76 PRAYTTTL
-84 GIYKLADD
+84 GIYKLAED
-92 AAGTSVGR
+92 AAGTNVGR

-107 EQITGDEE
+107 EQIKGDEE

-122 SYCTANK
+122 SDCKPNK
-129 SNGYFYVDFPM
+129 DNGYFYVDFPM

-283 TFPVKELTIEPDRM
+283 TFPVKELTIDPDRM
-297 FVDGLEG
+297 FVDGSEG
-304 EIDTEWVKTAEKSVK
+304 EIDTAWVKTAKDSVK
-319 VTMVPSSKLSE
+319 VTMVSASKLHEDVFS
-330 GNFQKI
+330 GI
-336 MEATRNLHNKDKK
+336 MKATRSLENK

-384 GIKNISKFY
+384 GIKNISKFS
-393 LPEGITT
+393 LPKGITT
-400 ILNRAFAYSGYTE
+400 ILNRAFSYSGYTE
-413 IVLPT
+413 IVLPS
-418 TLTKISGSPSN
+418 TLTQISGSPSN

-434 VWKVADGNKYF
+434 VWKVAEGNKSF
-445 KADEKGALCDFGM
+445 KADEKGALYDYEM
-458 TTLMALNGGSG
+458 KTLMVLNGGSG
-469 DSYIVKDGTTTI
+469 DSYTVKDRTTTI

-502 RLSGD
+502 KLSAD
-507 CISGTPNLTTIIC
+507 CISGTPNLTTIKC
-520 LGTKP
+520 LGTVP
-525 AEFRPN
+525 AEFKPN
-531 SGTNKVGPA
+531 TGKNKVGPSDK
-540 NQTKTLYVP
+540 TKILYVP
-549 KGCVEIYKE
+549 KGCGKDYEA
-558 KWAALLKEGNWV
+558 KWKALLDEGNWKV
-570 VKEIAG
+570 VER
-576 LSNVKEGY
+576 N

>member
-34 DFFAHVGNVD
+34 DFFAHVDNVD
-44 TKTSI
+44 TKTYI
-49 DGLKVLWAK
+49 DGLQVLWAK
-58 KDSIAIQVTEKHL
+58 KDSIAIQVTENHL
-71 HNASN
+71 DNASS
-76 PGAYSTTL
+76 PRAYATTL

-92 AAGTSVGR
+92 AAGTNVGR

-107 EQITGDEE
+107 EQIKGDEE

-122 SYCTANK
+122 SDCKPNK
-129 SNGYFYVDFPM
+129 DNGYFYVDFPM

-147 IGDKLPLPMYGIG
+147 IGEKLPLPMYGIG
-160 SNRSVDFKYA
+160 SNRNVSFNYA
-170 GAVIKL
+170 GAVLKL

-205 DGKWQGLSKAYDV
+205 DGKWLTKLCNAHTVQ
-218 NNLNMNMRK
+218 NLNMKMRN
-227 PLEISNDESNPTVI
+227 PLEISNVESDPTVI
-241 TMIIPLAG
+241 TMIIPLAD
-249 TKTLKNLKFSINCER
+249 TTILTNLKFSINCEK
-264 GGSELKKKSDL
+264 GGSELKKKSGL
-275 AVVPGTIV
+275 KVKPGTVV
-283 TFPVKELTIEPDRM
+283 TFPVKELIIDPDRM
-297 FVDGLEG
+297 FVDGSEG
-304 EIDTEWVKTAEKSVK
+304 EIDTAWVKTAKDSVK
-319 VTMVPSSKLSE
+319 VTMVSASKLHE
-330 GNFQKI
+330 DVFRDI
-336 MEATRNLHNKDKK
+336 MKATRSLENK

-356 ANAKESTLKGLNTD
+356 ANAEKSILQGLTD
-370 NSYVGFCGGSNRDN
+370 NKYVGFCGGSNRDK

-434 VWKVADGNKYF
+434 VWKVAEGNKSF
-445 KADEKGALCDFGM
+445 KADEEGALYDFGM
-458 TTLMALNGGSG
+458 TTLMVLNGGSG
-469 DSYIVKDGTTTI
+469 DSYTVKDGTTTI

-502 RLSGD
+502 KLSAD

-525 AEFRPN
+525 AEFKPN
-531 SGTNKVGPA
+531 SGTNKVGPSKL
-540 NQTKTLYVP
+540 TKTLYVP
-549 KGCVEIYKE
+549 TGCVEIYK
-558 KWAALLKEGNWV
+558 KQWAALLKEGNWE
-570 VKEIAG
+570 VKE
-576 LSNVKEGY
+576 LQN

>member
-1 MRKLYFAGCV
+1 MRNLYFAGCV
-11 FAAVACLG
+11 IAAAACLG

-34 DFFAHVGNVD
+34 DFFAHVDNVD

-49 DGLKVLWAK
+49 DGLQVLWEK
-58 KDSIAIQVTEKHL
+58 KDSIAIQVTENHL
-71 HNASN
+71 DNASR
-76 PGAYSTTL
+76 PREYATTL

-92 AAGTSVGR
+92 AAGTNVGR

-107 EQITGDEE
+107 EQIKGDEE

-160 SNRSVDFKYA
+160 SNRNVDFKYA

-283 TFPVKELTIEPDRM
+283 TFPVKELIIEPDRM

-304 EIDTEWVKTAEKSVK
+304 EIDTEWVKTAKDSVK
-319 VTMVPSSKLSE
+319 VTMVSASKLHE
-330 GNFQKI
+330 DVFRDI
-336 MEATRNLHNKDKK
+336 MKATRSLENK

-434 VWKVADGNKYF
+434 VWKVAKGNKSF
-445 KADEKGALCDFGM
+445 KADEKGALYDFGM

-502 RLSGD
+502 KLSAD

-520 LGTKP
+520 LGKEP
-525 AEFRPN
+525 AEFKPN
-531 SGTNKVGPA
+531 TGKNKVGPA
-540 NQTKTLYVP
+540 KQLKTLYVP

-558 KWAALLKEGNWV
+558 KWAALLKEGTWE
-570 VKEIAG
+570 VKE
-576 LSNVKEGY
+576 LQN

>member
-1 MRKLYFAGCV
+1 MRKLYFAVCV
-11 FAAVACLG
+11 FAAFACLG

-28 PVSKGV
+28 PESKGV
-34 DFFAHVGNVD
+34 DFFAHVDNVD

-58 KDSIAIQVTEKHL
+58 KDSIAIQVTEKHRD
-71 HNASN
+71 NASS
-76 PGAYSTTL
+76 PRAYATTL
-84 GIYKLADD
+84 GIYKLADV
-92 AAGTSVGR
+92 AAGTNVGR
-100 FTYSSGG
+100 FTYSSGA

-129 SNGYFYVDFPM
+129 GNGYFYVDFPM

-160 SNRSVDFKYA
+160 SNRNVDFKYA

-190 ISADNLSKKAFTYVK
+190 ISADNLSKRAFTFVK
-205 DGKWQGLSKAYDV
+205 DGKWHQKLWNAYSV

-227 PLEISNDESNPTVI
+227 PLEISNVESDPTVI
-241 TMIIPLAG
+241 TMIIPLAD
-249 TKTLKNLKFSINCER
+249 TTILTNLKFSINCEK
-264 GGSELKKKSDL
+264 GGSELTKKSGL
-275 AVVPGTIV
+275 KVKPGTVV
-283 TFPVKELTIEPDRM
+283 TFPVKELTIDPDRM

-304 EIDTEWVKTAEKSVK
+304 EIDTEWVKTAKDSVK
-319 VTMVPSSKLSE
+319 VTMVSASKLHE
-330 GNFQKI
+330 DVFRDI
-336 MEATRNLHNKDKK
+336 MKATRSLGNK

-356 ANAKESTLKGLNTD
+356 ANADKSTLEGLTD
-370 NSYVGFCGGSNRDN
+370 NKYVGFCGGSNRDN

-400 ILNRAFAYSGYTE
+400 ILNRAFSYSGYTE
-413 IVLPT
+413 IVLPS

-434 VWKVADGNKYF
+434 VWKVAEGNKSF
-445 KADEKGALCDFGM
+445 KADEEGALYDFGM
-458 TTLMALNGGSG
+458 TTLMVLNGGSG
-469 DSYIVKDGTTTI
+469 DSYTVKDGTTTI

-493 TLTIPASVT
+493 TLTIPARVT
-502 RLSGD
+502 KLSRD

-520 LGTKP
+520 LGTEP
-525 AEFRPN
+525 AEFMPN
-531 SGTNKVGPA
+531 TGTNKVGPA
-540 NQTKTLYVP
+540 NQRKTLYVP
-549 KGCVEIYKE
+549 KGCGKDYEA
-558 KWAALLKEGNWV
+558 KWKTLLDEGNWQV
-570 VKEIAG
+570 VER
-576 LSNVKEGY
+576 N

>member
-11 FAAVACLG
+11 FAAVACLD

-34 DFFAHVGNVD
+34 DFFAHVDNVG

-49 DGLKVLWAK
+49 DGLKVLWRE

-71 HNASN
+71 HNASS
-76 PGAYSTTL
+76 PGAYATTL

-92 AAGTSVGR
+92 AAGTNVGR

-107 EQITGDEE
+107 EQIKGDEE

-122 SYCTANK
+122 SDCFVNEG
-129 SNGYFYVDFPM
+129 NGYFYVDFPM

-160 SNRSVDFKYA
+160 SERNVDFKYA

-190 ISADNLSKKAFTYVK
+190 ISADNLSKRAFTYVK

-264 GGSELKKKSDL
+264 GGSELKKKSGL
-275 AVVPGTIV
+275 EVKPGTVV
-283 TFPVKELTIEPDRM
+283 TFPVKELIIEPDRM

-304 EIDTEWVKTAEKSVK
+304 EIDTEWVKTARDSVR
-319 VTMVPSSKLSE
+319 VTMVPSSKLSKE
-330 GNFQKI
+330 GFHDI
-336 MEATRNLHNKDKK
+336 MEATRNLDDKNKK

-356 ANAKESTLKGLNTD
+356 ANAKENILEGLSKD
-370 NSYVGFCGGSNRDN
+370 NKNYTGFCGGSNRDN
-384 GIKNISKFY
+384 GIKNISKFS

-400 ILNRAFAYSGYTE
+400 ILNRAFSYSGYTE
-413 IVLPT
+413 IVLPS
-418 TLTKISGSPSN
+418 TLTQISGSPSN

-434 VWKVADGNKYF
+434 RWKVAAGNKSF
-445 KADEKGALCDFGM
+445 KADEEGALYDFGM

-469 DSYIVKDGTTTI
+469 DSYTVKDGTTTI

-502 RLSGD
+502 KLSGD
-507 CISGTPNLTTIIC
+507 CISATPNLTTIIC
-520 LGTKP
+520 LGTVP
-525 AEFRPN
+525 AEFKPN
-531 SGTNKVGPA
+531 SGTNKVGPSKL
-540 NQTKTLYVP
+540 TKTLYVP
-549 KGCVEIYKE
+549 KGCVEIYKD
-558 KWAALLKEGNWV
+558 KWAALLAEGNWDV
-570 VKEIAG
+570 KDVKE
-576 LSNVKEGY
+576 LQN

>member
-11 FAAVACLG
+11 FAAVVCLG

-34 DFFAHVGNVD
+34 DFFAHVDNVD

-58 KDSIAIQVTEKHL
+58 KDSIAIQVTEKHRD
-71 HNASN
+71 NASS
-76 PGAYSTTL
+76 PKAYATTL

-107 EQITGDEE
+107 EQIEGDEE

-160 SNRSVDFKYA
+160 SHRNVDFKYA

-176 RVWSKEKTSIHSCV
+176 LVWSKEKTSIHSCV
-190 ISADNLSKKAFTYVK
+190 ISADNLSKRAFTYVK
-205 DGKWQGLSKAYDV
+205 NGNWQPLSKAYDV

-249 TKTLKNLKFSINCER
+249 TNTLKNLKFSINCER

-275 AVVPGTIV
+275 DVVPGTVV
-283 TFPVKELTIEPDRM
+283 TFPVKELTIDPDRM

-304 EIDTEWVKTAEKSVK
+304 EIDTEWVKTAKDSVR
-319 VTMVPSSKLSE
+319 VTMVPSSKLSPVD
-330 GNFQKI
+330 FKKI
-336 MEATRNLHNKDKK
+336 MEATRNLHDKNKK

-413 IVLPT
+413 IVLPS

-434 VWKVADGNKYF
+434 IWKVADGNKSF
-445 KADEKGALCDFGM
+445 KADEKGALYDYDM
-458 TTLMALNGGSG
+458 KTLMVLNGGSG
-469 DSYIVKDGTTTI
+469 DSYAVKDGTTTI
-481 REWALYENSVIK
+481 REWALYENSMIK

-525 AEFRPN
+525 AEFIPN
-531 SGTNKVGPA
+531 TGNNKVGPSK
-540 NQTKTLYVP
+540 QLKTLYVP

-558 KWAALLKEGNWV
+558 KWAALLKEGTWE
-570 VKEIAG
+570 VKEWR
-576 LSNVKEGY
+576 N

>member
-11 FAAVACLG
+11 IAAVACLG

-34 DFFAHVGNVD
+34 DFFAHVDNVD

-49 DGLKVLWAK
+49 NGLQVLWEK
-58 KDSIAIQVTEKHL
+58 KDSIAIQVTEKHRD
-71 HNASN
+71 NASS
-76 PGAYSTTL
+76 PRAYATTL

-92 AAGTSVGR
+92 AAGTNVGR

-107 EQITGDEE
+107 EQIKGNEE

-283 TFPVKELTIEPDRM
+283 TFPVKELTIDPDRM
-297 FVDGLEG
+297 FVDGFEG
-304 EIDTEWVKTAEKSVK
+304 EIDTAWVKTAKDSVK
-319 VTMVPSSKLSE
+319 VTMVSASKLHEDVFS
-330 GNFQKI
+330 GI
-336 MEATRNLHNKDKK
+336 MKATRSLENK

-434 VWKVADGNKYF
+434 RWKVAEGNKSF
-445 KADEKGALCDFGM
+445 KADEEGALYDYKM
-458 TTLMALNGGSG
+458 ETLMVLNGGSG
-469 DSYIVKDGTTTI
+469 DSYTVKDGTTTI

-502 RLSGD
+502 KLSGD
-507 CISGTPNLTTIIC
+507 CISATPNLTTIIC
-520 LGTKP
+520 LGTVP
-525 AEFRPN
+525 AEFKPN
-531 SGTNKVGPA
+531 SGTNKVGPSKL
-540 NQTKTLYVP
+540 TKTLYVP
-549 KGCVEIYKE
+549 KGCVEIYKD
-558 KWAALLKEGNWV
+558 KWAALLAEGNWDV
-570 VKEIAG
+570 KDVKE
-576 LSNVKEGY
+576 LQN

>member
-11 FAAVACLG
+11 FAAFACLG

-34 DFFAHVGNVD
+34 DFFAHVDNVD

-58 KDSIAIQVTEKHL
+58 KDSIAIQVTEKHRD
-71 HNASN
+71 NASS
-76 PGAYSTTL
+76 PRAYATTL
-84 GIYKLADD
+84 GIYKLAED
-92 AAGTSVGR
+92 AAGTNVGR

-107 EQITGDEE
+107 EQIKGDEE

-122 SYCTANK
+122 SDCKPNK
-129 SNGYFYVDFPM
+129 DNGYFYVDFPM

-147 IGDKLPLPMYGIG
+147 IGEKLPLPMYGIG
-160 SNRSVDFKYA
+160 SHRNVDFKYA

-176 RVWSKEKTSIHSCV
+176 LVWSKEKTSIHSCV
-190 ISADNLSKKAFTYVK
+190 ISADNLSKRAFTYVK
-205 DGKWQGLSKAYDV
+205 NGNWQPLSKAYDV

-249 TKTLKNLKFSINCER
+249 TKTLTNLKFSINCEK
-264 GGSELKKKSDL
+264 GGSELTKKSGL
-275 AVVPGTIV
+275 EVKPGTVV
-283 TFPVKELTIEPDRM
+283 TFPVKELTIDPDRM
-297 FVDGLEG
+297 FVDGSEG
-304 EIDTEWVKTAEKSVK
+304 EIDTAWVKTAKDSVK
-319 VTMVPSSKLSE
+319 VTMVSASKLHEDVFS
-330 GNFQKI
+330 GI
-336 MEATRNLHNKDKK
+336 MKATRSLENK

-413 IVLPT
+413 IVLPS

-434 VWKVADGNKYF
+434 IWKVANGNKSF
-445 KADEKGALCDFGM
+445 MADEKGALYDYDM
-458 TTLMALNGGSG
+458 KTLMVLNGGSG
-469 DSYIVKDGTTTI
+469 DSYTVKDGTTTI
-481 REWALYENSVIK
+481 REWALYENSIIK

-502 RLSGD
+502 KLFAD
-507 CISGTPNLTTIIC
+507 CISGTPNLTTIKC
-520 LGTKP
+520 LGTVP
-525 AEFRPN
+525 AEFKPN
-531 SGTNKVGPA
+531 SGTNKVGPSK
-540 NQTKTLYVP
+540 QTKTLYVP
-549 KGCVEIYKE
+549 KGCVEIYKD
-558 KWAALLKEGNWV
+558 KWAALLAEGNWDV
-570 VKEIAG
+570 KDVKE
-576 LSNVKEGY
+576 LQN

>member
-11 FAAVACLG
+11 FAAVVCLG
-19 GCTKTNDIE
+19 GCAKTNDIE

-34 DFFAHVGNVD
+34 DFFAHVDNVD

-58 KDSIAIQVTEKHL
+58 KDSIAIQVTEKHRD
-71 HNASN
+71 NASS
-76 PGAYSTTL
+76 PRAYATTL
-84 GIYKLADD
+84 GIYKLAED
-92 AAGTSVGR
+92 AAGTNVGR

-107 EQITGDEE
+107 EQIKGDEE

-160 SNRSVDFKYA
+160 SNRNVDFKYA

-190 ISADNLSKKAFTYVK
+190 ISADNLSKRAFTFVK
-205 DGKWQGLSKAYDV
+205 DGKWQKLWNAYTV
-218 NNLNMNMRK
+218 NNLNMNMRT
-227 PLEISNDESNPTVI
+227 PLEISNVESDPTVI
-241 TMIIPLAG
+241 TMVIPLAD
-249 TKTLKNLKFSINCER
+249 TTTLTNLKFSINCEK
-264 GGSELKKKSDL
+264 GGSELKKKSGL
-275 AVVPGTIV
+275 RVKPGTVV

-304 EIDTEWVKTAEKSVK
+304 EIDTEWVKTAKDSVK
-319 VTMVPSSKLSE
+319 VTMVSASKLHE
-330 GNFQKI
+330 DVFRDI
-336 MEATRNLHNKDKK
+336 MKATRSLENK

-356 ANAKESTLKGLNTD
+356 ANAEKSRLEGLTD
-370 NSYVGFCGGSNRDN
+370 NKYVGFCGGSNRDN
-384 GIKNISKFY
+384 GIKNISKFS
-393 LPEGITT
+393 LPKGITT

-413 IVLPT
+413 IVLPS
-418 TLTKISGSPSN
+418 TLTQISGSPSN

-445 KADEKGALCDFGM
+445 KADEKGALYDYKM
-458 TTLMALNGGSG
+458 ETLMVLNGGSG
-469 DSYIVKDGTTTI
+469 DSYTVKDGTTTI
-481 REWALYENSVIK
+481 REWALYENSKIK

-502 RLSGD
+502 KLSGD
-507 CISGTPNLTTIIC
+507 CISATPNLTTIIC
-520 LGTKP
+520 LGTVP
-525 AEFRPN
+525 AEFKPN
-531 SGTNKVGPA
+531 SGTNKVGPSKL
-540 NQTKTLYVP
+540 TKTLYVP
-549 KGCVEIYKE
+549 KGCVEIYKD
-558 KWAALLKEGNWV
+558 KWAALLAEGNWE
-570 VKEIAG
+570 VKD
-576 LSNVKEGY
+576 LRN

>member
-34 DFFAHVGNVD
+34 DFFAHVDNVD

-49 DGLKVLWAK
+49 NGLKVLWRE

-71 HNASN
+71 HNASS
-76 PGAYSTTL
+76 PGAYATTL

-92 AAGTSVGR
+92 AAGTNVGR

-107 EQITGDEE
+107 EQIKGDEE

-160 SNRSVDFKYA
+160 SNRNVSFNYA
-170 GAVIKL
+170 GAVLKL

-205 DGKWQGLSKAYDV
+205 DGKWLTKLCNAHTVQ
-218 NNLNMNMRK
+218 NLNMKMRN

-249 TKTLKNLKFSINCER
+249 TKTLKNLKFSINCEK
-264 GGSELKKKSDL
+264 GGSELEKKSPL
-275 AVVPGTIV
+275 EVTPGTIV
-283 TFPVKELTIEPDRM
+283 TFPVKELIIEPDRM

-304 EIDTEWVKTAEKSVK
+304 EIDTEWVKTAKDSVK
-319 VTMVPSSKLSE
+319 VTMVSVSKLHE
-330 GNFQKI
+330 DVFRDI
-336 MEATRNLHNKDKK
+336 MKATRSLENK

-356 ANAKESTLKGLNTD
+356 ANADKSTLEGLTD
-370 NSYVGFCGGSNRDN
+370 NKYVGFCGGSNRDN

-400 ILNRAFAYSGYTE
+400 ILNRAFSYSGYTE
-413 IVLPT
+413 IVLPS

-434 VWKVADGNKYF
+434 RWKVAEGNKSF
-445 KADEKGALCDFGM
+445 KADEKGALYDFGM
-458 TTLMALNGGSG
+458 TTLMVLNGGSG

-502 RLSGD
+502 KLSAD

-520 LGTKP
+520 LGRKP

-531 SGTNKVGPA
+531 SGTNKVGPSKL
-540 NQTKTLYVP
+540 TKTLYVP
-549 KGCVEIYKE
+549 KGCVEIYKD
-558 KWAALLKEGNWV
+558 KWAALLAEGNWKV
-570 VKEIAG
+570 EER
-576 LSNVKEGY
+576 N